1 LALAFTFYTALVL
14 DRWVRTLLFLA
25 LSTAALLTPTII
37 PAGEPLVRFLV
48 ALNAVFLL
56 VKLYDVLADTN
67 QGQRLGPRTFAT
79 FLMSPVLCR
88 QAPDIKTFHSRRRC
102 LLQLVTAFVGLSMAT
117 ATLVGL
123 FLVNW
128 RPSPWLLEHGVKVV
142 TLILVTVNFCGL
154 LVAVWQLCGGASGDI
169 MRQPMLARTPADFWR
184 RFNVPM
190 QRFFNERIFKPMGGR
205 QKPICASLVVFVI
218 SGIIHEYVFGIA
230 LCRVQGW
237 QMAFFILQWCAVVM
251 TIRIKPQ
258 AGRVVPWMM
267 ATLIFNILSG
277 VLFFASVNGLVPFYS
292 QPLPTW
298 WRAWFG

>member
-1 LALAFTFYTALVL
+1 
-14 DRWVRTLLFLA
+14 
-25 LSTAALLTPTII
+25 
-37 PAGEPLVRFLV
+37 
-48 ALNAVFLL
+48 
-56 VKLYDVLADTN
+56 
-67 QGQRLGPRTFAT
+67 
-79 FLMSPVLCR
+79 
-88 QAPDIKTFHSRRRC
+88 
-102 LLQLVTAFVGLSMAT
+102 
-117 ATLVGL
+117 
-123 FLVNW
+123 
-128 RPSPWLLEHGVKVV
+128 
-142 TLILVTVNFCGL
+142 
-154 LVAVWQLCGGASGDI
+154 
-169 MRQPMLARTPADFWR
+169 MLARTPAAFWR

-277 VLFFASVNGLVPFYS
+277 VVVFSSVNGLVPFYS